1 MLKQLNLQPKE
12 NRFLKSNRL
21 LTKNDYQDVFK
32 KGKRIYSRTFCLFYR
47 ENTDNITRLGV
58 VVGKKKIAKAVNR
71 NIVKRQV
78 REFFRLR
85 KSDVDSIDVV
95 VLVNRKPPATQTVHQ
110 LRQELKALWLKL
122 PCGLKKA

>member
-1 MLKQLNLQPKE
+1 LLKQLNLQSE

-21 LTKNDYQDVFK
+21 LTKQDYQDVFK

-47 ENTDNITRLGV
+47 ENLDDVARLGV

-71 NIVKRQV
+71 NVVKRQV

-85 KSDVDSIDVV
+85 KSDISNIDVV
-95 VLVNRKPPATQTVHQ
+95 VLVTRKMTKGQPSHQ
-110 LRQELKALWLKL
+110 LRQELNALWLKL
-122 PCGLKKA
+122 PRGLKKF

>member
-12 NRFLKSNRL
+12 NRFLKVNRL

-32 KGKRIYSRTFCLFYR
+32 KGKRIYSHTFCLFYR
-47 ENTDNITRLGV
+47 TNTESTNRLGV

-71 NIVKRQV
+71 NVVKRQV

-85 KSDVDSIDVV
+85 KSDMDGVDVV
-95 VLVNRKPPATQTVHQ
+95 VLVNRKPPATQTTYQ

-122 PCGLKKA
+122 PHGLKKF